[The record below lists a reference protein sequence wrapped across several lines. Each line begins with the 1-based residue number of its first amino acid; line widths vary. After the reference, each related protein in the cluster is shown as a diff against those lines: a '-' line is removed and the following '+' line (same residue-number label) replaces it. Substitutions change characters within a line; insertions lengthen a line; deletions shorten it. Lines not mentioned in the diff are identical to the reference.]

1 MKIEAL
7 HEFDKEEAAAEWADR
22 FVPTAPRIDL
32 FTTILENIGRK
43 EGPNTKVLEL
53 GIGPGYLANF
63 ILERRNDINYE
74 GLDFSKPMLN
84 IAKQRLAAFEER
96 LTLSQA
102 DLTSNNWRNRLS
114 VQPDAV
120 VSTWAL
126 HDLLSKENILHV
138 YQTVYDFLPEHGILL
153 NGDFIKPE
161 TSTFSYEAGRI
172 KPSEHL
178 ELLNRVGFSS
188 VVCVKEF
195 EMNVEQP
202 TTANNYACFKAVK

>member
-32 FTTILENIGRK
+32 FTTILENIGSK

-74 GLDFSKPMLN
+74 GLDFSQPMLA
-84 IAKQRLAAFEER
+84 IAKQRLKAYEER

-102 DLTSNNWRNRLS
+102 DLTSDNWRNNLS
-114 VQPDAV
+114 AQPDAV

-138 YQTVYDFLPEHGILL
+138 YQTVYDFLPKQGILL

-161 TSTFSYEAGRI
+161 TSIFSYEAGRI

-178 ELLNRVGFSS
+178 KLLNRVGFSS

-195 EMNVEQP
+195 ETNIEQP
-202 TTANNYACFKAVK
+202 TTANNYACFRAVK